1 MKTIKKLLVVFLL
14 LVTLYLLTGYVLGVI
29 DDHSIIPEISG
40 YFQPGDTFRSDAE
53 GLTQR
58 VIRQEN
64 GKVFCDVILDPYAPG
79 PPKHIH
85 TGFDETFKA
94 GEKGLFVLV
103 DNDTLYI
110 KPFESYTIKKG
121 IPHKPFNPTGDTIL
135 LSMNEW
141 GFPEEF
147 AFGLVQMYGFMDQK
161 SLNDR
166 TMGEILL
173 QLSLFSIHFD
183 SWGAEKV
190 PPPAIQKVMFFF
202 LRPVARIK
210 GMKSFYHNFGL
221 QRTGNT

>member
-1 MKTIKKLLVVFLL
+1 MKTTKKLLVVFLL

-110 KPFESYTIKKG
+110 FR
-121 IPHKPFNPTGDTIL
+121 
-135 LSMNEW
+135 
-141 GFPEEF
+141 
-147 AFGLVQMYGFMDQK
+147 AGLK
-161 SLNDR
+161 R
-166 TMGEILL
+166 
-173 QLSLFSIHFD
+173 
-183 SWGAEKV
+183 
-190 PPPAIQKVMFFF
+190 
-202 LRPVARIK
+202 
-210 GMKSFYHNFGL
+210 YHL
-221 QRTGNT
+221 TV